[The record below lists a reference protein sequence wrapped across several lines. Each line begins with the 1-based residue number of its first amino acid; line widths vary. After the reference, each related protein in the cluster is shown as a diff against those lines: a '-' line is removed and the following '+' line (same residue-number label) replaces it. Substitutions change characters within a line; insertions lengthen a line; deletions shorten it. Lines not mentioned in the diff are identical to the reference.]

1 MEHKENIVFEY
12 FFKFKDHPDAH
23 FHIKLDG
30 NTLNYIQEGELKT
43 AAWARLDNEKC
54 SNCPLH
60 SSETMYCPIALN
72 LVDILPPFT
81 DLPSYEIV
89 DFLVRTDER
98 TYVANTSLQKGLSS
112 MLGIYMVSSGCPV
125 MAKLKPMVRYHLPF
139 ASVEE
144 TVFRSASTYLLGQ
157 YFKHKRGLAVD
168 WDLRGLIQIYEEV
181 QEVNM
186 GMADRLRSVP
196 AKDANINALIV
207 LDVFAKELPQNIE
220 QSLNSL
226 SYLFDAAE

>member
-1 MEHKENIVFEY
+1 MEHKEHITFEY
-12 FFKFKDHPDAH
+12 FFKFTDRDDAH
-23 FHIKLDG
+23 FVIKLDG
-30 NTLNYIQEGELKT
+30 NTLNYVQNGRQKT
-43 AAWARLDNEKC
+43 AEWARLDNEKC
-54 SNCPLH
+54 SNCPLQT
-60 SSETMYCPIALN
+60 SETAYCPIALN
-72 LVDILPPFT
+72 LVSILPSFT
-81 DLPSYEIV
+81 DLVSYEMV
-89 DFLVRTDER
+89 DFLVKSEER
-98 TYVANTSLQKGLSS
+98 TYMANTSLQRGLSS

-157 YFKHKRGLAVD
+157 YFKHKQSLIAD
-168 WDLRGLIQIYEEV
+168 WDLQGLIHIYEEI

-226 SYLFDAAE
+226 AYLFRD

>member
-1 MEHKENIVFEY
+1 MEHKDQITYEY
-12 FFKFKDHPDAH
+12 FFKFKEHEDAH
-23 FHIKLDG
+23 FLITLDG
-30 NTLNYIQEGELKT
+30 NTLNYVQPSKQET
-43 AAWARLDNEKC
+43 AEWARLDNEKC

-60 SSETMYCPIALN
+60 SSQTAYCPIALN
-72 LVDILPPFT
+72 LVSILPAFT
-81 DLPSYEIV
+81 ELASYEMV
-89 DFLVRTDER
+89 DFKVKSEER
-98 TYVANTSLQKGLSS
+98 TYLANTSLQRGLSS

-157 YFKHKRGLAVD
+157 YFRHKKGFSGD
-168 WDLRGLIQIYEEV
+168 WDLQGLLHIYEEI

-196 AKDANINALIV
+196 AKDANINALVV

-220 QSLNSL
+220 QSLCSL
-226 SYLFDAAE
+226 EYLFEE